1 VHPIIV
7 KNPNFQILNDQIHRN
22 ENEKNLNSSSTFPS
36 SSGSISSS
44 SSSVLNDIADNN
56 KKINDNDISQDKSNV
71 NNTLSDLDFGFLSTP
86 VIDKND
92 DNDAYNDFD
101 DLFNSI
107 ADSNTDGGNV
117 KVIFDGDE
125 IIGLSYEG
133 KKFLKS
139 LPDYSYLIS

>member
-1 VHPIIV
+1 V
-7 KNPNFQILNDQIHRN
+7 KNPNFQPSNGQIHSN
-22 ENEKNLNSSSTFPS
+22 KNEKNLNSSSTFPS
-36 SSGSISSS
+36 SSGSLSPSPS
-44 SSSVLNDIADNN
+44 SSSVLTDIADNN
-56 KKINDNDISQDKSNV
+56 KKINDKDIIEDKNNV